1 MIRGKKGGYMDIF
14 LLIILSII
22 IVLVCGVFIFMG
34 NTIEDKL
41 HEKMDNMSTSQNM
54 TELIDD
60 TMGKVNVAYT
70 SLRWISLFLMVGMII
85 AIFIGSYMVTS
96 RPVFFVPYIF
106 IVIIAV
112 ILSAS
117 ISNAYEMIRADA
129 TIGPTF
135 AGFVGS
141 NFLLAN
147 FPILI
152 AVVGIGGGILMFT
165 RIHKG
170 EEQYYG

>member
-1 MIRGKKGGYMDIF
+1 MNKKGGYMDIF
-14 LLIILSII
+14 LLIILAFV
-22 IVLVCGVFIFMG
+22 IVVICGVFIYMG

-41 HEKMDNMSTSQNM
+41 HEELDDKNMSLNM
-54 TELIDD
+54 TVLIDD
-60 TMGKVNVAYT
+60 TMGKVNVAYA
-70 SLRWISLFLMVGMII
+70 SLRWISLFLIIGMII

-106 IVIIAV
+106 IVIIGV
-112 ILSAS
+112 VLSAS
-117 ISNAYEMIRADA
+117 ISNAYEMLRADK

-135 AGFVGS
+135 ASFVGS

-147 FPILI
+147 LPILI